1 MEANVKK
8 GTGSGNYQNYI
19 LTLLVLAV
27 NVLLLGFCFDFY
39 YDLNDDTMMLDIMA
53 GAYSGTPDGHNMQ
66 TLYPL
71 GAVIALC
78 YRVWGS
84 VPWYGLFLCLCQ
96 FGCFWL
102 AAVRLCALAEQAGGR
117 AAADGAGAR
126 RGFSIGKKL
135 LLLLVWSLF
144 VWGVCLAHVVNIQY
158 TVTSAMLSATA
169 LFLFL
174 TARDTDN
181 VRRFLFQNIPSVVL
195 VILAYQ
201 LRSEMLLLTF
211 PFICLA
217 GLCRLTGEKRIFERT
232 NFFKYGGVLGIM
244 LAGMLLSGGIDY
256 GAYGSAQWQDFLK
269 FFEAR
274 TTIYDF
280 YPELVTEES
289 HGAQLSDL
297 GVPAYQQ
304 ALLRNY
310 DYGLDETIDTAFLT
324 KLAGYATKTL
334 RGAKDWS
341 GIVKEQAYRYFYRT
355 FRGGD
360 RPYSTLLLLLYA
372 AVLAAGCRGLCG
384 QKRPGVRSYAFL
396 WQLALLAAGRT
407 AVWMFILLRGR
418 EPERITHSLYL
429 VEYALLAAL
438 AARMIPGA
446 AAAGVGAKIP
456 GAVFRR
462 LGYDGKPGISLFAQA
477 QKGIPFIVLE
487 QDIVFRLM
495 LFNQGA
501 FQQQRLKF
509 RAGDDGFKFVDLRD
523 HFHRFGRVGSQVG
536 KILAHPVFQ
545 RLGLADVDDGALG
558 VLHNIN
564 AGQQRQQQRLFLQL
578 LMGQRLFSS
587 PNAETAPHAF
597 TRRRPAIPF
606 VTARPSLARTS
617 LFIPRSWTPPTY
629 TAR

>member
-1 MEANVKK
+1 MKK

-102 AAVRLCALAEQAGGR
+102 AAVRLCALTEQAGGR

-274 TTIYDF
+274 TTVYDF

-289 HGAQLSDL
+289 YGAQLSDL

-418 EPERITHSLYL
+418 DPERITHSLYL

-446 AAAGVGAKIP
+446 AAAGVSSGQDRQQETGGRA
-456 GAVFRR
+456 RR
-462 LGYDGKPGISLFAQA
+462 LWSGILAGILLAAVMLSGGSVAGSIAALQVDQA
-477 QKGIPFIVLE
+477 QREAVNRDWQAIDEYCRAHKENFYFEDVYSTVGFSRKIFDGVPDGGYANYDILGGWMCNSPLYYEKIGRYGIESAQQGLLE
-487 QDIVFRLM
+487 QDNVYWIMSDTEVAQ
-495 LFNQGA
+495 QG
-501 FQQQRLKF
+501 
-509 RAGDDGFKFVDLRD
+509 
-523 HFHRFGRVGSQVG
+523 FGWLTDYYDAQGITVTVEETDRIGEAYAVYRVW
-536 KILAHPVFQ
+536 
-545 RLGLADVDDGALG
+545 R
-558 VLHNIN
+558 
-564 AGQQRQQQRLFLQL
+564 
-578 LMGQRLFSS
+578 
-587 PNAETAPHAF
+587 
-597 TRRRPAIPF
+597 
-606 VTARPSLARTS
+606 
-617 LFIPRSWTPPTY
+617 
-629 TAR
+629 